1 MVTREGGAPLT
12 AELFCD
18 KTEEEIELIFTKKL

>member
-1 MVTREGGAPLT
+1 MVTREGAPLT